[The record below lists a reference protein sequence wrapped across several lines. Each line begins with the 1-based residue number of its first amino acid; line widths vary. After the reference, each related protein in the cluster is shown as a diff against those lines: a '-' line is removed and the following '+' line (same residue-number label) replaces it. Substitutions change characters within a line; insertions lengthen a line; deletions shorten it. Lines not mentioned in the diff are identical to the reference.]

1 MNYNIKGTDVTITP
15 ELRTY
20 VESKLYQADK
30 FLSGDST
37 AHVDVELQF
46 LGGERGKKNRAEFT
60 AAAGSETY
68 RAEERGDSMHE
79 AIDLAAAEFTRVV
92 RRNKKRNL
100 ALVRKSA
107 ATVKDFIR
115 GLRDRF

>member
-1 MNYNIKGTDVTITP
+1 MNYNIKGTEVTITP

-20 VESKLYQADK
+20 VETKLSLAGK
-30 FLSGDST
+30 FLAGDST

-46 LGGERGKKNRAEFT
+46 FGGERGKKNRAEFT
-60 AAAGSETY
+60 ATAGGQSY
-68 RAEERGDSMHE
+68 RAQEGGESMHE

-92 RRNKKRNL
+92 RRNKKRNM
-100 ALVRKSA
+100 ALVRRSA
-107 ATVKDFIR
+107 AKVKNIIR

>member
-1 MNYNIKGTDVTITP
+1 MNYNIKGTEVTITP

-20 VESKLYQADK
+20 VEAKLSPADK
-30 FLSGDST
+30 FLAGDST

-46 LGGERGKKNRAEFT
+46 LAGERGKKNRAEFT
-60 AAAGSETY
+60 ATAAGESY
-68 RAEERGDSMHE
+68 RAQERGDTLHE
-79 AIDLAAAEFTRVV
+79 AIDLAATEFTRVV

-100 ALVRKSA
+100 ALVRRSA
-107 ATVKDFIR
+107 AKVKDLIR